1 MCIGEEKFTHPPLLI
16 GVFKITF
23 VLLVLWSWNFLI
35 FSFHLSEGCVKYLMK
50 LGHARAVITSLS
62 LVVGEKKKKSEYI
75 LNIFCVYVQNHI
87 CKPIKR
93 QKYNIISLVSTKYFN
108 RNQSIILW
116 KNLGPFKKKHYTI
129 FVDKKK
135 KCWRQQ
141 RTHHFDW

>member
-1 MCIGEEKFTHPPLLI
+1 MLC
-16 GVFKITF
+16 KIFNETWTCKGGYNVIAF
-23 VLLVLWSWNFLI
+23 
-35 FSFHLSEGCVKYLMK
+35 GCWW
-50 LGHARAVITSLS
+50 
-62 LVVGEKKKKSEYI
+62 KKKMKSGYI
-75 LNIFCVYVQNHI
+75 LNNFCVYVQNHI

-135 KCWRQQ
+135 NADVSKKHIILTGSHLKQKLP
-141 RTHHFDW
+141 